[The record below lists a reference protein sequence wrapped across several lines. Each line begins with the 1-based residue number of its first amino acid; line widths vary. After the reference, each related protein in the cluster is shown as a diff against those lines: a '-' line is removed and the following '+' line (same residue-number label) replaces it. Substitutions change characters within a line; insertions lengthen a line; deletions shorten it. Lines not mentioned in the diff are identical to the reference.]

1 MPTEKGRQHACTDDG
16 FQQKGRHY
24 KNEENEKYNIRNLFF
39 SYEINRRQDT
49 TEGRINEF
57 EDLSTEIIQSVTQRG
72 KKKVQN
78 T

>member
-39 SYEINRRQDT
+39 PMGL
-49 TEGRINEF
+49 TEDR
-57 EDLSTEIIQSVTQRG
+57 TQQ
-72 KKKVQN
+72 KEESMNLKTCQQKLYKV
-78 T
+78 

>member
-39 SYEINRRQDT
+39 FPMGL
-49 TEGRINEF
+49 TEDR
-57 EDLSTEIIQSVTQRG
+57 TQQ
-72 KKKVQN
+72 KEESMNLKTCQQKLYKV
-78 T
+78 